1 MDTKVNYTL
10 VGFFVFSFT
19 IALVIFLL
27 WMAKYGFDEKKFDSY
42 TIIIS
47 DSVSGLNI
55 ESPVKFRG
63 VEVGKVSSISIDPNN
78 SEIINVSIEVT
89 PNTPIKQDSL
99 AILTAQGI
107 TGLSYIEL
115 KGGSNESPRLDKG
128 GSISAGKSLFDKL
141 EYSAT
146 NVTEGIVHTLK
157 RVDALLS
164 EKNIQQIDSML
175 IQLNMFTLG
184 LNKLIEKNIPLFLNQ
199 QNADNIS
206 QTLSSMVA
214 MTKNLEHESE
224 NIGVLIKNTSKLEKS
239 IEETLSDYSIL
250 SKDLTKLSVT
260 IQQRFDSGEFDLRQM
275 TEHHLDTLN
284 ALLVELQM
292 LSNQTN
298 TVLEQLKNSPSDL
311 IFKQEVIKS
320 GPGE

>member
-47 DSVSGLNI
+47 DSVAGLNI

-89 PNTPIKQDSL
+89 PNTPIKEDSL

-115 KGGSNESPRLDKG
+115 KGGSKESPRLDKG

-146 NVTEGIVHTLK
+146 NVTDGIVHTLK

-164 EKNIQQIDSML
+164 EKNIQQIDTLL

-214 MTKNLEHESE
+214 MTKNLEHETE